1 MISSSAYL
9 ICPTLPHHSFHAVDV
24 ITELLTCSF
33 AGLCPGPYLT
43 LTNLLLLTSPQPL
56 HDSNSILPF
65 AWWGPLGSEGMC
77 VCVRACEGHKE
88 GHVSAEPTDKAGAVA
103 GAPGG
108 AAVHLTCCTGT
119 LTLRHIWQLDQ
130 GLSEWHWDWWLL
142 ATILLI

>member
-1 MISSSAYL
+1 MTQTRSF
-9 ICPTLPHHSFHAVDV
+9 PLPDEAHLAVRV
-24 ITELLTCSF
+24 
-33 AGLCPGPYLT
+33 
-43 LTNLLLLTSPQPL
+43 
-56 HDSNSILPF
+56 
-65 AWWGPLGSEGMC
+65 C

-130 GLSEWHWDWWLL
+130 GLSE
-142 ATILLI
+142 